1 MIDVIFQSF
10 PNNGGRRVVT
20 KGLAF
25 LMGLLG
31 LGCLPAGDLMSATA
45 QIPKVYSHIS
55 SDDSGRLVF
64 APGEDRPIPRYY
76 RPGRYGLSHFRNGL
90 TGTARGLAFDFG
102 DSTLSG
108 ALYYG
113 FIYGPDEARYAYP
126 IYFKS
131 SAKIAGGKAEI
142 DIAGQMIGAYDII
155 NWQKTGIVRLG
166 YRVVNSEG
174 RLIYDG
180 KIMLDGTGPFA
191 VDTSI
196 IEGPFIDRLGDRGA
210 VVSFE
215 TNFAARG
222 EVVVDERRFDDS
234 LPATH
239 HEITLSGLR
248 PDQEYTY
255 EVRYGRHRDRYS
267 FRTAPAPGSRTP
279 FVFAFASDGR
289 GGPGGGERN
298 IYGVNGYIVKRI
310 VAACAQAGVR
320 FLQFTGDMVDG
331 YALDIDEIDLQ
342 YSNWKRVIEPFAAYF
357 PVTMGMGN
365 HESVVMQFGEEPD
378 QAAVDRFPFA
388 TESAEAIFAR
398 NVVNPVDGPVGED
411 GAAYD
416 PDPVAID
423 FPTYA
428 ETVYSYVYDNVAMI
442 VLNADY
448 WYSYTLGDC
457 PATSGNPHGYI
468 MDNQLAWL
476 RKRLEALEGDSA
488 IDHILVSLHTPLF
501 PNGGHL
507 DDAMWYGGSNTPR
520 AIVAGRPVLQGIIE
534 RRDELLDLLV
544 NRSAKVRAILV
555 GDEHNYCRLSI
566 TDDMIRY
573 PADYA
578 GRRLVLSR
586 PLLQITDGAAG
597 APYYGREEAPWS
609 NHVQSFTAQPAVV
622 FFSVEGKQISARVM
636 NPDTMNEIDTF
647 DL

>member
-1 MIDVIFQSF
+1 MI
-10 PNNGGRRVVT
+10 

-25 LMGLLG
+25 LIGLLG
-31 LGCLPAGDLMSATA
+31 LGCLPAGDLMSATV
-45 QIPKVYSHIS
+45 QIPKVYSNIS
-55 SDDSGRLVF
+55 SNDSGRLVY
-64 APGEDRPIPRYY
+64 APRGDRPTPRYY
-76 RPGRYGLSHFRNGL
+76 RPGRYGLSHFRSGL
-90 TGTARGLAFDFG
+90 TGTVQGLAFDFG
-102 DSTLSG
+102 DSNLSG
-108 ALYYG
+108 TLYYG
-113 FIYGPDEARYAYP
+113 FIYGPDEARHAYP
-126 IYFKS
+126 IYFKRS
-131 SAKIAGGKAEI
+131 SKIAVGQADI
-142 DIAGQMIGAYDII
+142 DIAGQMTGAYDII
-155 NWQKTGIVRLG
+155 DWQKTGIVRLG

-174 RLIYDG
+174 RFIYDG

-196 IEGPFIDRLGDRGA
+196 IEGPFINMLTDHGA

-222 EVVVDERRFDDS
+222 EVVVNERRFDDS

-239 HEITLSGLR
+239 HEIALSGLQ
-248 PDQEYTY
+248 PDREYIY

-298 IYGVNGYIVKRI
+298 IFGVNGYIMKRI
-310 VAACAQAGVR
+310 AVLCAQAGVR

-342 YSNWKRVIEPFAAYF
+342 YANWKRVIEPFAAYF
-357 PVTMGMGN
+357 PITAGMGN
-365 HESVVMQFGEEPD
+365 HESVVVQFGEEPH

-398 NVVNPVDGPVGED
+398 NVVNPVDGPAGED
-411 GAAYD
+411 GAVYD
-416 PDPVAID
+416 PDPAAID
-423 FPTYA
+423 FPPCT
-428 ETVYSYVYDNVAMI
+428 ETVYSYAYDNVAMI
-442 VLNADY
+442 VLNANY
-448 WYSYTLGDC
+448 WYSYTLADY

-476 RKRLEALEGDSA
+476 RARLEALEGDSA

-507 DDAMWYGGSNTPR
+507 DDAMWYGGNNAPR
-520 AIVAGRPVLQGIIE
+520 AIVAGTSVAQGIIE

-544 NRSAKVRAILV
+544 NRSSKVRAVLV
-555 GDEHNYCRLSI
+555 GDEHNYCRMSI
-566 TDDMIRY
+566 TDDMTRY
-573 PADYA
+573 PAGYA

-586 PLLQITDGAAG
+586 PLVQITDGAAG

-609 NHVQSFTAQPAVV
+609 NQVRSFTAQPAVV
-622 FFSVEGKQISARVM
+622 LFSVAGKRISAKVI
-636 NPDTMNEIDTF
+636 NPDTMNEIDVF